1 MAEPLIRITR
11 ASTSH
16 ISFLVNPQGMIF
28 HEQDFVLVTDSKG
41 ETNRY
46 LLGVITILTH
56 EKNNAI
62 KGTVSILGEFK
73 KEKYKLFPSRVPIS
87 MDADISRPPEGI
99 VSKVLS
105 YQEDDGLY
113 IGDIIT
119 SPISRDPFFISP
131 EFLERHVLCVA
142 STGAGKSYSIG
153 VLLEEILLKF
163 KKASVLLFDVHNEYW
178 GLAQENTS
186 AEIADL
192 VQEGY
197 FPREFSSRI
206 LVFEKESL
214 GLGKE
219 FGLQRIRRLLELSS
233 AQENA
238 LMNILK
244 DPEDLKTIEE
254 KIDKADIHTG
264 TRENLKS
271 KITALKSLNLFS
283 KELDISSLVQPGQIS
298 IIRLDQYTDE
308 KKRAIMVNEL
318 LNQVFKKKI
327 SGKIPKDQEIIVIL
341 EEAHRFA
348 QKSEIL
354 VQIAREGRK
363 FGIYEILVSQRP
375 GDLPDDIIANMNTL
389 VALRIKS
396 EKDTTKIRLMEG
408 INTDT
413 VAILPHLV
421 KGEALIVGLQ
431 GEISIPIRIRVRPRL
446 TKHIDP
452 QIHQMP
458 DTIRRYIEL
467 NTIQDLKVEMKEGKK
482 VNEHKFEKII
492 PSNEII
498 PFDQKDLT
506 NLLSFEH
513 ILILHKNTGI
523 CLFGFS
529 TTILRIDP
537 QLVSG
542 FLTAI
547 SSLFSELKDE
557 MVKNRTIIREFT
569 EEIADR
575 AFHIITVEG
584 KYSVTAI
591 ILDRP
596 PKFKNRLKSR
606 MREFVYS
613 FEDRF
618 EELLERFLGEL
629 DPFME
634 AISLLDY
641 YLGLSLLGPFRLDY
655 EKEEETAARQ
665 IFTIIKEQIDQL
677 AHTEGLFIRE
687 IVNQC
692 LFNSDMSRTEI
703 IETIINFYQ
712 NKLIFPNDPSRI
724 LPPFY
729 LGEIKKD
736 ESEEEVEK
744 PETPEEMSI
753 FLEKPSIIASEKPVT
768 AWIIDLI
775 TSIQKSTVPD
785 QLKEDILSRDL
796 IFESHVQLRN
806 NALTSNIYT
815 ESELENWLFSLSE
828 NGYSLKNSLKNPLN
842 GVKFILSSTKNEF
855 ILSIAFSD
863 ENKFIC
869 VMGLLS

>member
-1 MAEPLIRITR
+1 
-11 ASTSH
+11 
-16 ISFLVNPQGMIF
+16 MIF
-28 HEQDFVLVTDSKG
+28 HEQDFVLITDSKG
-41 ETNRY
+41 ETDRY

-87 MDADISRPPEGI
+87 MDADINRPPEGI

-105 YQEDDGLY
+105 YQEDDGIY

-119 SPISRDPFFISP
+119 SPISKDPFFISP

-178 GLAQENTS
+178 GLAQENTG

-254 KIDKADIHTG
+254 KIERADIHTG

-271 KITALKSLNLFS
+271 KITALKGLNLFS
-283 KELDISSLVQPGQIS
+283 KELDISSLVKPGQIS

-458 DTIRRYIEL
+458 STIRRYIEL
-467 NTIQDLKVEMKEGKK
+467 NAVQDLKIEMKEVKK

-492 PSNEII
+492 PSNEIT

-655 EKEEETAARQ
+655 EKEEETVVRQ

-703 IETIINFYQ
+703 IETLINFYQ

-729 LGEIKKD
+729 FSEIKKD
-736 ESEEEVEK
+736 ESEEEAEK

-753 FLEKPSIIASEKPVT
+753 LFKEPSIIASEKPVT

-775 TSIQKSTVPD
+775 TGIQKSTVPD

-828 NGYSLKNSLKNPLN
+828 NGYSLKNSLKNPLS

-855 ILSIAFSD
+855 IVSIAFSGD
-863 ENKFIC
+863 NKFIC